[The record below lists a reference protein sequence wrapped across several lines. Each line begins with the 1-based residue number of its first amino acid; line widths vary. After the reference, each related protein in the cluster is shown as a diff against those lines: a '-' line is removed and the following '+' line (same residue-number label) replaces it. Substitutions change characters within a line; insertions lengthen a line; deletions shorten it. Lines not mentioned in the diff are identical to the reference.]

1 MTLMSTYGLKN
12 EYISVRKDGAV
23 SYGGNQVWSEN
34 AVIRKCGCGVI
45 GSLDLLLYL
54 ARYHSGGLPAADW
67 PIPLE
72 SYDRMCSAL
81 SRRYLPLLPPFG
93 TNGLALALGLNRV
106 FERFDMPFSAAWQ
119 FSGSKIMDRVEEMLD
134 ADIPVILSVGANFPF
149 VWQGNRVTLYSRD
162 PGGKMH
168 GFAYTKAHYVT
179 VTGSEDRFFRI
190 SSWGKL
196 FYIDK
201 GEYFS
206 YIKQHS
212 SSVISNILKIERR

>member
-1 MTLMSTYGLKN
+1 MPSYFLKN

-54 ARYHSGGLPAADW
+54 ARYHSGGQPGEDW
-67 PIPLE
+67 PIALE

-93 TNGLALALGLNRV
+93 TNGVALALGMNRV
-106 FERFDMPFSAAWQ
+106 FSRYNMPFSASWQ

-134 ADIPVILSVGANFPF
+134 ADIPVILSIGANFPL
-149 VWQGNRVTLYSRD
+149 VWQGNSVTLYSRE
-162 PGGKMH
+162 PGGKLH
-168 GFAYTKAHYVT
+168 RSASTKAHYVT
-179 VTGSEDRFFRI
+179 VTGSEDRFLRI
-190 SSWGKL
+190 SSWGRE